1 MPQNMIASKNASPI
15 FTAKIE
21 SLAHDGRGIARLDG
35 KTVFI
40 SNSLPGETVAFQR
53 IAKHRRFD
61 EGVAVE
67 ILTAAAERVVA
78 RCQHFGVCGGCSL
91 QHLSPPAQIAF
102 KQQVL
107 LEQFQHIGKVTPARV
122 MPPLQANPW
131 AYRRKGRLG
140 VKYVTKKQA
149 LFVGFREQRSNFLAE
164 LTRCEVLHAHVGMRL
179 MALRELIYQLQ
190 TFQSI
195 AQIEVAAGDDHTAL
209 VIRHLQPLPDA
220 DLQLLRHF
228 AQQHD
233 FYLYLQ
239 PGGLDSITPCYPDH
253 LTLNGLR
260 YALTQEE
267 VDFQFAPFDFVQ
279 INAEM
284 NQLMVAQAMQWLA
297 VTAQDNVLDLFCGL
311 GNFTLPLA
319 KRAAQVTGIEGEAT
333 LVTRARANAERQGF
347 HTINYHIANLADPN
361 LQQTW
366 MQQPYDKVLLD
377 PPRTGALEIIRA
389 LSFKQVQRLVYVS
402 CNPATLARDAAEL
415 IKKDFHLTQVGVMDM
430 FPHTAHV
437 EAMAVFER

>member
-1 MPQNMIASKNASPI
+1 MIAPKNASPI
-15 FTAKIE
+15 FTATIA
-21 SLAHDGRGIARLDG
+21 SLAHDGRGIARIDG

-61 EGVAVE
+61 EGVTVE
-67 ILTAAAERVVA
+67 ILAASSERVTA
-78 RCQHFGVCGGCSL
+78 RCAHFGVCGGCSL

-107 LEQFQHIGKVTPARV
+107 LEQFQHIGKVTPERV

-164 LTRCEVLHAHVGMRL
+164 LTGCEVLHAQVGTRI
-179 MALRELIYQLQ
+179 MALRELISQLQ

-195 AQIEVAAGDDHTAL
+195 AQIEVAAGDEQVAL
-209 VIRHLQPLPDA
+209 VIRHLQPLPET
-220 DLQLLRHF
+220 DLQLLRQF

-239 PGGLDSITPCYPDH
+239 PGGLDSITPFYPEN
-253 LTLNGLR
+253 LTLHGLH
-260 YALTQEE
+260 YALTQEN

-279 INAEM
+279 VNAEM

-319 KRAAQVTGIEGEAT
+319 KRAAQVTGVEGEAS
-333 LVTRARANAERQGF
+333 LVMRARANAERQGF
-347 HTINYHIANLADPN
+347 HTINYHVANLADEN
-361 LQQTW
+361 LQQSW
-366 MQQPYDKVLLD
+366 LQQPYDKVLLD
-377 PPRTGALEIIRA
+377 PPRTGALEIIRT
-389 LSFKQVQRLVYVS
+389 LSFKHAQRIVYVS

-415 IKKDFHLTQVGVMDM
+415 IKKDFRLIQVGVMDM